1 MPVSVDSLI
10 KILPAIVV
18 ILIGIWLLKKIFNIL
33 ITLTFISIIIFI
45 VSKYVY

>member
-1 MPVSVDSLI
+1 MPISVDSLI

-18 ILIGIWLLKKIFNIL
+18 ILIGIWLLKKVFKIL
-33 ITLTFISIIIFI
+33 ITLTFISIVIFI

>member
-10 KILPAIVV
+10 KILPAIIV

-33 ITLTFISIIIFI
+33 ITLTFISIVIFI

>member
-1 MPVSVDSLI
+1 MPISVDSLI
-10 KILPAIVV
+10 KILPAIIV
-18 ILIGIWLLKKIFNIL
+18 ILIGIWLLKKVFKIL

>member
-1 MPVSVDSLI
+1 MPVSVESLI

-18 ILIGIWLLKKIFNIL
+18 MLIGIWLLKKVFKIL
-33 ITLTFISIIIFI
+33 ITLTFISIVIFI

>member
-10 KILPAIVV
+10 KILPVIIV
-18 ILIGIWLLKKIFNIL
+18 ILIGIWLLKKVFKIL
-33 ITLTFISIIIFI
+33 ITLTFISIVIFI

>member
-1 MPVSVDSLI
+1 MPVSVESLI

-18 ILIGIWLLKKIFNIL
+18 ILIGIWLLKKVFKIL
-33 ITLTFISIIIFI
+33 ITLTFISIVIFI

>member
-10 KILPAIVV
+10 KILPAIIV
-18 ILIGIWLLKKIFNIL
+18 ILIGIWLLKKVFKIL
-33 ITLTFISIIIFI
+33 ITLTFISIVIFI

>member
-1 MPVSVDSLI
+1 MPISVDSLI

-18 ILIGIWLLKKIFNIL
+18 ILIGIWLLKKVFKIL